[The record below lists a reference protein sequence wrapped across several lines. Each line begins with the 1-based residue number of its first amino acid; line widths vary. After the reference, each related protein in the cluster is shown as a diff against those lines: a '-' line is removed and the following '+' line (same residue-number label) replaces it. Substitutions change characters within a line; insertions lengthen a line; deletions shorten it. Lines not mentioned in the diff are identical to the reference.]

1 MQTAGKKSPRY
12 PWQKDR
18 PKAVHSCLV
27 DLHLRPRTFGSCAT
41 RQAAPSFRETA
52 ALSRDKVT
60 VIANRPKNTG
70 AGLGLQTYVVLVAA
84 DLTDESATHFICKDM
99 MGGIALFTLLL
110 DNLCLCSPHVLRTRR
125 MTPGNGVPFEG
136 DFAFFNRNLLC
147 IHPRNHLSSM
157 GATKKNKTSPVSQS
171 TALIHEFGGN
181 HMADVSRNGELRNA
195 PQRRL
200 SRTAMWCP
208 ALFRLPTKAVRR
220 GSTRT
225 DGLVLSTG
233 QRGQRRRKKRRA
245 ADAAEAAEAAA
256 RACRKSRPRCRQQQ
270 RWRQEILMALPGPPR
285 PPRRVRAPHLR
296 TNYHSPGQKWLATH
310 FAEVALAHNKNA
322 RRVPLP
328 ENVRCDPF
336 LAVLTRRRRFWGGMG
351 PK

>member
-1 MQTAGKKSPRY
+1 
-12 PWQKDR
+12 
-18 PKAVHSCLV
+18 
-27 DLHLRPRTFGSCAT
+27 
-41 RQAAPSFRETA
+41 
-52 ALSRDKVT
+52 
-60 VIANRPKNTG
+60 
-70 AGLGLQTYVVLVAA
+70 
-84 DLTDESATHFICKDM
+84 

-110 DNLCLCSPHVLRTRR
+110 DNLCLCSSHVLRTRQ

-136 DFAFFNRNLLC
+136 DFAFFHRNLLC

-157 GATKKNKTSPVSQS
+157 GATKKKQGNSPASPEPHGDVVPR
-171 TALIHEFGGN
+171 ALQ
-181 HMADVSRNGELRNA
+181 A
-195 PQRRL
+195 PHKGCQTREHTHRRACAQH
-200 SRTAMWCP
+200 RTK
-208 ALFRLPTKAVRR
+208 RTKEEEEEAE
-220 GSTRT
+220 
-225 DGLVLSTG
+225 
-233 QRGQRRRKKRRA
+233 A

-256 RACRKSRPRCRQQQ
+256 GACRKSRPRCRQQQ

-296 TNYHSPGQKWLATH
+296 TNYHSPAQKRLATH

-351 PK
+351 LK